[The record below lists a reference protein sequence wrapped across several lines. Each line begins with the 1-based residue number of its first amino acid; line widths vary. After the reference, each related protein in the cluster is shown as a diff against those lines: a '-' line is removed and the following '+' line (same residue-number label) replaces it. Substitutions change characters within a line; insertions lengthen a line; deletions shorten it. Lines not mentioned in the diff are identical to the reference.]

1 MSIMKLGEGWVF
13 KKPNSPLAV
22 PLLHSCCF
30 HAASCISFLHALIW
44 WCGALPFIMSLCIYD
59 GLAIEKRKRDQ
70 RNKEGSGRHIMG
82 EQLTLCTSLT
92 FPWITSPELTIPSFK
107 AALCTVCSSPI
118 NLSTI
123 KPIAAYTRMSLLQWV
138 RFLTLCHSVLHS
150 FLGTTT
156 NTTHIWLLTVNRP

>member
-1 MSIMKLGEGWVF
+1 MSIMKLEGVGCL
-13 KKPNSPLAV
+13 KTQIAPLAV

-30 HAASCISFLHALIW
+30 HAASCIPFLHALIW

-59 GLAIEKRKRDQ
+59 GLAIERRKRDQ

-82 EQLTLCTSLT
+82 EQPTLCTSLT

-118 NLSTI
+118 NLSAI
-123 KPIAAYTRMSLLQWV
+123 KPIAAYTRMSLLQWG
-138 RFLTLCHSVLHS
+138 S
-150 FLGTTT
+150 FSY
-156 NTTHIWLLTVNRP
+156 IVP